1 MTPEK
6 KSPMQGV
13 EIWRNPKN
21 RFVVFQNHY
30 TADPKKRGDAY
41 IEPIRASMP
50 VAQFR
55 QEFEL
60 VWESF
65 IGMPVYQDWNKS
77 IHGASKPISPQIGLP
92 LLLGV
97 DQGLHPAVVVCQLQE
112 NVLVVLKEYTAV
124 NMGAERFSEQVKL
137 SLRMDFPEWP
147 ELEEMLM
154 GMDPTGFNRRDV
166 DERTYAAVWNKAG
179 FKPKPGENG
188 WEKRRAAVE
197 NWLIKFRKG
206 EPCFKVNLSECP
218 ILVEG
223 FDGGYRYPDHSAQVE
238 PTKIKPIKDKYG
250 QPHDALQYIL
260 TLLISHSNIKRR
272 KVPSPEY
279 YVRNTDERRQD

>member
-1 MTPEK
+1 MSTDK
-6 KSPMQGV
+6 KSPMEGV
-13 EIWRNPKN
+13 EVWRNPKN
-21 RFVVFQNHY
+21 RFVVFQTHY

-65 IGMPVYQDWNKS
+65 VGMPVYQDWNKTV
-77 IHGASKPISPQIGLP
+77 HGAVRPIQPQLGLP
-92 LLLGV
+92 LFLGV
-97 DQGLHPAVVVCQLQE
+97 DQGLHPAVVVCQMQE
-112 NVLVVLKEYTAV
+112 DTFVVLKEYTEI
-124 NMGAERFSEQVKL
+124 NMGAERFSEKVKL
-137 SLRMDFPEWP
+137 ELRKDFPEWNR
-147 ELEEMLM
+147 LEEMLL

-166 DERTYAAVWNKAG
+166 DERTYASVWSKAG

-188 WEKRRAAVE
+188 WEKRRQAVE

-206 EPCFKVNLSECP
+206 EPCFKVNLAACP

-223 FDGGYRYPDHSAQVE
+223 FDGGYRYPDHSAIVE
-238 PTKIKPIKDKYG
+238 PTKVKPIKDKYS

-260 TLLISHSNIKRR
+260 TLLTASSNIRRR

-279 YVRNTDERRQD
+279 QVRNTDERH